1 MHFQNET
8 LDSLQKF
15 QARLNVLPDPLGI
28 ESTPDKKA
36 TTLVISHVEMTLD
49 EMFFGHW
56 RTENFQWSAIANEVQ
71 GSLELVCLHP
81 ITGFEIRRVGAASIV
96 ITVDKVPDEIKDDLR
111 ERNRWALNADNK
123 KPNALDLAFPKL
135 KTECLKN
142 AALSLGKLFGRDL
155 NRRNKDEY
163 RPFKFKVTADNMK
176 QLPPTT
182 FDKLKLAIENSQ
194 DEFEVRQAI
203 DALQEVMSDEQR
215 QFLQNLLEQN
225 YGNK

>member
-8 LDSLQKF
+8 LDALQKF
-15 QARLNVLPDPLGI
+15 QARLNSMPDEKGI
-28 ESTPDKKA
+28 EATPDRKA
-36 TTLVISHVEMTLD
+36 STLVVSHVEMTLD

-81 ITGFEIRRVGAASIV
+81 ITGFEIRRIGAASIV

-123 KPNALDLAFPKL
+123 KPNALDMAFPKL

-155 NRRNKDEY
+155 NRKNKDEY
-163 RPFKFKVTADNMK
+163 KPFKLKTADNMN

-182 FDKLKLAIENSQ
+182 FDKLKLAIENQQ
-194 DEFEVRQAI
+194 DEFEVREAI
-203 DALQEVMSDEQR
+203 GALSDVMSIEQK
-215 QFLQNLLEQN
+215 QTLLNLIETH